1 MNPTV
6 ATRWNQGAIETA
18 YEQWRRDPNA
28 VDATWRAFFEGFELA
43 QQRGP
48 TPEDTEATAQ
58 TRVVRLIAAYREIGH
73 FQAHLDPLSPPP
85 PPHPQLRLDF
95 FGLSEADLDKK
106 FDASAFSGL
115 GTVTLRELQEILGE
129 TYCRTIGFEFSHLQ
143 DIAVRRWLRE
153 HIESRRGRPNRTR
166 EQKLRILRNLLY
178 AELFEKFLHTRFQG
192 QKRFSLEGAET
203 LIPLLDTLVQKSPE
217 HGIQEYVIGMAHRG
231 RLNVLANILRKPYQF
246 IFAEFEDFFLD
257 DIGDGDG
264 DVKYHLGFSSTVH
277 VRGHD
282 LHLSLTPNPSH
293 LESVDPVVEGRV
305 RAKQELFADAE
316 RRRGVPL
323 LIHGDAAFP
332 GQGQV
337 AETFNMARLDG
348 YTTGGTVHVVINN
361 QIGFTTAP
369 SDARSTAYCTE
380 VAKVVQAPIFH
391 VNADDPEA
399 VAFVAELAL
408 AFRQEF
414 HTDVVIDLVC
424 YRKHGHNEGD
434 EPSFT
439 QPVMYEK
446 IRKHPPASQVYTD
459 QLVRDGELTE
469 AEAGRIRDEFQAKL
483 DAAQADMKNSP
494 RRRRGMNPFEARWK
508 GFTSRY
514 SHEKVPTGVPFET
527 LKRIAESITHTPE
540 GFTPNPGIVRAVLH
554 RQQTMLANREP
565 IDWGLAEALSF
576 GSLLL
581 NKTPIRL
588 SGQDSRRGTFSQ
600 RHAVLVDY
608 KTGGNF
614 TPLNHVDPE
623 QARLQVYNSPLSEYA
638 VLGFEFGYSLD
649 DPYSLVLWE
658 AQFGDFANGAQV
670 IIDQYIASSESKW
683 QRTSGLVLLLPHG
696 YEGQGPEHS
705 SARLE
710 RFLQLCAEDNLQ
722 VTYPTT
728 PAQYF
733 HMLRRQMKRPFRKPL
748 VVMTPKSLLRHPL
761 ARSPW
766 DDLTTGHFGE
776 VLDDPNADPGKVR
789 RLLLCSGKVYYDFLY
804 DAKAEPDKR
813 PRTVPPEVA
822 IVRMEQLYPFPE
834 EQLKAVIRRYPR
846 VREWVWVQEEPQNMG
861 AWTFIEPRLR
871 ALDLMVDYVG
881 RDASASPAT
890 GSYKIHDREQKEI
903 VETALTGSVPHLV
916 KAHPD
921 AVYKK
926 LPLAEIEAGTKVPAM
941 SQTG

>member
-6 ATRWNQGAIETA
+6 ATRWNQGAIDDA
-18 YEQWRRDPNA
+18 YERWRHDPA
-28 VDATWRAFFEGFELA
+28 SVDESWRAFFDGFELA
-43 QQRGP
+43 HRRVAA
-48 TPEDTEATAQ
+48 PEDTEGTAQ
-58 TRVVRLIAAYREIGH
+58 TRVVRLIHGYREVGH

-85 PPHPQLRLDF
+85 PPHPHLELGF
-95 FGLSEADLDKK
+95 YGLSEADLDKT
-106 FDASAFSGL
+106 FDASAFYGL
-115 GTVTLRELQEILGE
+115 GRITLRELQAILRE
-129 TYCRTIGFEFSHLQ
+129 TYCRTIGFEFAHLQ

-153 HIESRRGRPNRTR
+153 HIEPRRARPNRTR
-166 EQKLRILRNLLY
+166 EQKLRILRNLRY
-178 AELFEKFLHTRFQG
+178 AEIFEKFLHTRFQG

-203 LIPLLDTLVQKSPE
+203 LIPLLDALVQKTPE
-217 HGIQEYVIGMAHRG
+217 LGIQEYVIGMAHRG

-246 IFAEFEDFFLD
+246 VFAEFEDFFQD
-257 DIGDGDG
+257 DIADGDG
-264 DVKYHLGFSSTVH
+264 DVKYHLGFSSTVN
-277 VRGHD
+277 VRGHE
-282 LHLSLTPNPSH
+282 LHLSLSPNASH
-293 LESVDPVVEGRV
+293 LESVTPIVEGRV
-305 RAKQELFADAE
+305 RAKQELFGDAE

-323 LIHGDAAFP
+323 LIHGDAALP

-337 AETFNMARLDG
+337 AETFNMSKLPG

-361 QIGFTTAP
+361 QVGFTTTP

-399 VAFVAELAL
+399 VAWIAELAL
-408 AFRQEF
+408 EFRQEF

-439 QPVMYEK
+439 QPLMYKK
-446 IRKHPPASQVYTD
+446 IREHASASKVYTD

-469 AEAGRIRDEFQAKL
+469 REAQQIIDEFQAKL
-483 DAAQADMKNSP
+483 DAAQSDMRNSP
-494 RRRRGMNPFEARWK
+494 RRNRGMNRFEARWK
-508 GFTSRY
+508 GFTNRY
-514 SHEKVPTGVPFET
+514 THEIVPTGVPFET
-527 LKRIAESITHTPE
+527 LKRITEAITRTPD
-540 GFTPNPGIVRAVLH
+540 GFTANPGVVRTVLD
-554 RQQTMLANREP
+554 RQKAALANREP
-565 IDWGLAEALSF
+565 VEWGFAEALAF

-581 NKTPIRL
+581 EKTPIRM
-588 SGQDSRRGTFSQ
+588 SGQDTRRGTFSQ

-608 KTGGNF
+608 KTGGNY
-614 TPLNHVDPE
+614 TPLNHLSPD
-623 QARLQVYNSPLSEYA
+623 QARLQVYDSPLSEYA
-638 VLGFEFGYSLD
+638 VLGFEYGYSLD

-670 IIDQYIASSESKW
+670 IIDQYLASSESKW

-733 HMLRRQMKRPFRKPL
+733 HMLRRQMKRDFRKPL

-766 DDLTTGHFGE
+766 EDLTAGHFRE
-776 VLDDPNADPGKVR
+776 VVDDPRADPAKVR
-789 RLLLCSGKVYYDFLY
+789 RVLLCSGKVYYDFLY
-804 DAKAEPDKR
+804 DAKADPEKR
-813 PRTVPPEVA
+813 ARAVPAEVA
-822 IVRMEQLYPFPE
+822 IIRVEQLYPFPE
-834 EQLKAVIRRYPR
+834 EQLRAVVRRYPR

-871 ALDLMVDYVG
+871 ALELPIEYVG

-890 GSYKIHDREQKEI
+890 GSYKIHDREQKEL
-903 VETALTGSVPHLV
+903 VETALTGRVPHV
-916 KAHPD
+916 VRAHPD
-921 AVYKK
+921 AVFKK
-926 LPLAEIEAGTKVPAM
+926 KPLAEIEAQTKAPAM
-941 SQTG
+941 SPTA